1 VIPCFP
7 PRPEFV
13 EQLAAQLWGPQR
25 YQNSAERTTESTSQY
40 PQRSRTTR
48 GGPRAVAANLVRP
61 SQVVATRKITG
72 RLHCSSD
79 GNTIGSRPT
88 TMNHVLNC
96 SDEQFFVILKQAL
109 LMLRKQQL
117 QRLHENRSAAPSQ
130 SSFSLPNCHDPRSF
144 RWRDDLGQTVE
155 RTLVCCGL
163 FVYWGDQTSMREAQP
178 VKILRPTAATGICV
192 MRSWPPSQREVS

>member
-1 VIPCFP
+1 VESLRGPVVIPRCP

-13 EQLAAQLWGPQR
+13 EQPAPQVWGPQR
-25 YQNSAERTTESTSQY
+25 YRNSAERTTESTSQY

-61 SQVVATRKITG
+61 SQVVATRKLTG
-72 RLHCSSD
+72 RLNCSSD

-88 TMNHVLNC
+88 TMNHVLASSN
-96 SDEQFFVILKQAL
+96 EQFFVILKLAL
-109 LMLRKQQL
+109 LILRNQQL
-117 QRLHENRSAAPSQ
+117 QWLHENRSAAPSQ

-144 RWRDDLGQTVE
+144 RWRDYLEQTVE

-163 FVYWGDQTSMREAQP
+163 FVYWGA
-178 VKILRPTAATGICV
+178 RP
-192 MRSWPPSQREVS
+192 QREKHNS

>member
-1 VIPCFP
+1 MPCL
-7 PRPEFV
+7 RR
-13 EQLAAQLWGPQR
+13 AARRAELWGPQR
-25 YQNSAERTTESTSQY
+25 YRTRAERATESTSQY

-72 RLHCSSD
+72 GLHCSSD
-79 GNTIGSRPT
+79 GNTIGSRPA
-88 TMNHVLNC
+88 TMNHVLIT

-109 LMLRKQQL
+109 LILRNRQL
-117 QRLHENRSAAPSQ
+117 QRMHENRSAAPSQ
-130 SSFSLPNCHDPRSF
+130 SSFWLPNCHDPPGF
-144 RWRDDLGQTVE
+144 RWRDDLGQSVE
-155 RTLVCCGL
+155 RTLVCCGQ

-192 MRSWPPSQREVS
+192 IRSWPPGQREVS